1 MKKLQNLSSVLY
13 ANEQLSQDE
22 QIITK
27 GGLATGGGSKTLGGG
42 GCDSAVLS
50 WGSDDS
56 SGGGTTY
63 SGSSTCGDEHMDGL
77 IVAIDSVAKI

>member
-13 ANEQLSQDE
+13 ANEKLSQDE
-22 QIITK
+22 QVFTK
-27 GGLATGGGSKTLGGG
+27 GGIATGGGSKTLGGG

-56 SGGGTTY
+56 GDGGTTY
-63 SGSSTCGDEHMDGL
+63 SGSSTCGDEQMDGL
-77 IVAIDSVAKI
+77 VVANDLVNW